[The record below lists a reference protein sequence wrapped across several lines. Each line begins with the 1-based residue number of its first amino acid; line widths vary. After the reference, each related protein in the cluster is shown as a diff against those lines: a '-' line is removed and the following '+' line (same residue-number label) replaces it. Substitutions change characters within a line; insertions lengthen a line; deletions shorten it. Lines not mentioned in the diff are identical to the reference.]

1 MKFDRT
7 VPGGS
12 VEAECRLEGGK
23 AVLEW
28 AFHLIRNT
36 GGRDRRITIPLR
48 DEEARDCLREEQGY
62 IRLILT
68 DKQNRMVLEC
78 VQKLGEE
85 EPLRSVLLRPDL
97 WKGIREPCLYG
108 MEAIL
113 ADGGGRLVDR
123 IRGQLALRCLAV
135 NARDGEMRLNNESF
149 VPKTVRYAL
158 PETGTEAAMQ
168 RQMLEDM
175 QWLLKLGANCVCME
189 DGSEEGGKPWGEA
202 CPEIC
207 RGEGRDAGSSRK
219 QAARKA
225 FLQLCDRYGFVVF
238 QRGEA
243 QPGYV
248 WVHGAEVVLQT
259 PTGEDIP
266 LFRGERH
273 SLFLPGS
280 CRPEALFYQYR
291 AKWTQA
297 PFVHIVP
304 ESVRRMESGNYEVLC
319 YSNCDRVAL
328 YSDGVLFEF
337 KSGEGAFSFREVPA
351 RTPSVMLTAEGEG
364 CFQSLSLHKSF
375 TK

>member
-189 DGSEEGGKPWGEA
+189 DGSEEGG
-202 CPEIC
+202 
-207 RGEGRDAGSSRK
+207 
-219 QAARKA
+219 
-225 FLQLCDRYGFVVF
+225 
-238 QRGEA
+238 
-243 QPGYV
+243 
-248 WVHGAEVVLQT
+248 
-259 PTGEDIP
+259 
-266 LFRGERH
+266 
-273 SLFLPGS
+273 
-280 CRPEALFYQYR
+280 
-291 AKWTQA
+291 
-297 PFVHIVP
+297 
-304 ESVRRMESGNYEVLC
+304 
-319 YSNCDRVAL
+319 
-328 YSDGVLFEF
+328 
-337 KSGEGAFSFREVPA
+337 
-351 RTPSVMLTAEGEG
+351 
-364 CFQSLSLHKSF
+364 
-375 TK
+375 

>member
-168 RQMLEDM
+168 RQMLEDSTHR
-175 QWLLKLGANCVCME
+175 AAAME
-189 DGSEEGGKPWGEA
+189 WSADIRAGMTDLFAGKIFCADCEKRMYYKRQRIQCKTPAAAESRRRGRLFCNYVIVTALWCFREGRHNRDMFGYMGRRWCFRHLQGRISPYSGGKGTASFYPA
-202 CPEIC
+202 AV
-207 RGEGRDAGSSRK
+207 GRRRCFTNIVRSGPR
-219 QAARKA
+219 R
-225 FLQLCDRYGFVVF
+225 
-238 QRGEA
+238 
-243 QPGYV
+243 
-248 WVHGAEVVLQT
+248 
-259 PTGEDIP
+259 P
-266 LFRGERH
+266 L
-273 SLFLPGS
+273 S
-280 CRPEALFYQYR
+280 
-291 AKWTQA
+291 
-297 PFVHIVP
+297 I
-304 ESVRRMESGNYEVLC
+304 
-319 YSNCDRVAL
+319 
-328 YSDGVLFEF
+328 
-337 KSGEGAFSFREVPA
+337 
-351 RTPSVMLTAEGEG
+351 
-364 CFQSLSLHKSF
+364 
-375 TK
+375 